1 MRKHLSVLQLYIR
14 ATFLPF
20 LALLAGMAAVETG
33 LFLFYFF
40 GHRSLGAEDIPGLE
54 LMLSGSKIIL
64 AAGVAGLLITALLSL
79 MGCSLGS
86 ETVYTLNRL
95 SISENAAWCWQAG
108 YNTVCYLIF
117 WAVQLLL
124 VVGFS
129 LIYCRYAPAEAVT
142 HQTIFLAAY
151 RNEFFNGL
159 LPLSE
164 PTGFVRNGLLCL
176 ALGTGT
182 ALFSYKNRRG
192 KTAVSLFLLVIW
204 AGVFFRRTPGS
215 VMRDLGFILLV
226 LGLILYTLLVCLP
239 RKEEELL

>member
-1 MRKHLSVLQLYIR
+1 MRKHLSILQLYIR

-33 LFLFYFF
+33 LFLFYFLRNGVSGENGF
-40 GHRSLGAEDIPGLE
+40 PCLE
-54 LMLSGSKIIL
+54 LMLSGSKIVL
-64 AAGVAGLLITALLSL
+64 VAGVAGLLITALLSL

-86 ETVYTLNRL
+86 ETIYTLNRL
-95 SISENAAWCWQAG
+95 SISENGAWCWQAG

-142 HQTIFLAAY
+142 HQTIFLASY

-182 ALFSYKNRRG
+182 TLFSFKNRRG
-192 KTAVSLFLLVIW
+192 KTAVSLPFLVIW
-204 AGVFFRRTPGS
+204 AGVFFRRIPGS

-226 LGLILYTLLVCLP
+226 LGLILYDLMVCLP